1 MRTEFDAYARRG
13 RRRVRGWVQPEVFEL
28 VKVLDATQ
36 RKLGVRGGA
45 AEIGVHHG
53 QLLIGLDLL
62 LRDDEKSVAID
73 LFEDQ
78 ALNVDRSGRGD
89 RARFEANVARFTDP
103 SRVAVHSGDSTL
115 VSADDVRRMA
125 DGDVRLFSVDGG
137 HTDDVVHSDMLLA
150 EGSLTKGGVVIADD
164 VFNFAWPEVV
174 TGTLRYLER
183 SDALRPFA
191 VGYNKVFFADT
202 EFADRY
208 AAAIAERYDNRT
220 LYHFRRSTFGGSPV
234 VLIADVARTPREI
247 LARSPLATAVYR
259 RLRS

>member
-1 MRTEFDAYARRG
+1 MRTEFDVYARRG

-28 VKVLDATQ
+28 TKVLDARQ
-36 RKLGVRGGA
+36 RSLGVRGGA

-62 LRDDEKSVAID
+62 LRDDEKSAAID

-78 ALNVDRSGRGD
+78 DLNVDKSGRGD
-89 RARFEANVARFTDP
+89 RARFEANVSRFTEP
-103 SRVAVHSGDSTL
+103 GRVAVHSGDSTL
-115 VSADDVRRMA
+115 VTAEQLRAMV

-137 HTDDVVHSDMLLA
+137 HTENVVLSDMILA
-150 EGSLTKGGVVIADD
+150 EETLSKGGIVIADD

-183 SDALRPFA
+183 PDALRPFA
-191 VGYNKVFFADT
+191 IGYNKVFFAES
-202 EFADRY
+202 EFCERY
-208 AAAIAERYDNRT
+208 SAAIAEHYDKRT

-234 VLIADVARTPREI
+234 VLVADVSRTPREI
-247 LARSPLATAVYR
+247 LARSPLATSIYR